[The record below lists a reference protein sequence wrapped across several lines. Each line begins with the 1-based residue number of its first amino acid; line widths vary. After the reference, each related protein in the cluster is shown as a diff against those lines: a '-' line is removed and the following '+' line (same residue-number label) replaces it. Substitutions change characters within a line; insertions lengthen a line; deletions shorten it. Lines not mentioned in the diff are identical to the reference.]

1 MGAVVRDRKQLEIL
15 KKSIDEKLKSINKDW
30 DYIQEATQI
39 DPSVINRF
47 LNLQEV
53 SEENLDKI
61 MRAILSNKE
70 KRAQRWSYEKFRDKV
85 LGLLDEKP
93 EITNRDIESF
103 FQKPQTYFRHFI
115 IRMINEGTIKRKKEG
130 RGVVY
135 IKNEKQEKNLDN
147 FSLKDLKEN
156 LESLSNEELYALQ
169 KYIEN
174 LLKSRLVE
182 KVMNIPIEKA
192 INLLEDL

>member
-30 DYIQEATQI
+30 NYIQETTQI

-47 LNLQEV
+47 LNLQEI
-53 SEENLDKI
+53 SEENLDRI

-70 KRAQRWSYEKFRDKV
+70 NHTQRWSYEKFREKV
-85 LGLLDEKP
+85 LDLLDEKP

-115 IRMINEGTIKRKKEG
+115 IRMINEGVIKRKKEG

-135 IKNEKQEKNLDN
+135 IKNEKQDKSFRN
-147 FSLKDLKEN
+147 LKEN

-169 KYIEN
+169 KHIEN

-192 INLLEDL
+192 VKLLEGL